1 MRDRRRTFASRCR
14 AVLVWGLL
22 CYLAFQ
28 VALII
33 VTDNLLP
40 ELRDPEYGHKLS
52 RLRQRLAVEPGREL
66 IVILGSSRAGYG
78 FRPEAVQGLRT
89 ANGACPIVF
98 DFRLAG
104 AGPIFDLRLLHR

>member
-1 MRDRRRTFASRCR
+1 MRDRRRTCASRCR
-14 AVLVWGLL
+14 AVLAWGLL

-52 RLRQRLAVEPGREL
+52 RLRQRLAGEPGRAL
-66 IVILGSSRAGYG
+66 IFILGSSPAGYG
-78 FRPEAVQGLRT
+78 FRPEAVPDLPTPNGPPPT
-89 ANGACPIVF
+89 ASHF
-98 DFRLAG
+98 
-104 AGPIFDLRLLHR
+104 